1 MGVPD
6 GNSKIATVAP
16 LIISQCTLSP
26 KISPIAPA
34 VQAVGGAASDFG
46 IWGSPHLIIRLRLY
60 SDLQT
65 KSLRYSSGIPQ
76 VFLKRPT

>member
-6 GNSKIATVAP
+6 GNLKIATVAP

-34 VQAVGGAASDFG
+34 VQAVGGGASDFR
-46 IWGSPHLIIRLRLY
+46 IWGSPQLIIRIFLY
-60 SDLQT
+60 SEALEA
-65 KSLRYSSGIPQ
+65 G
-76 VFLKRPT
+76 